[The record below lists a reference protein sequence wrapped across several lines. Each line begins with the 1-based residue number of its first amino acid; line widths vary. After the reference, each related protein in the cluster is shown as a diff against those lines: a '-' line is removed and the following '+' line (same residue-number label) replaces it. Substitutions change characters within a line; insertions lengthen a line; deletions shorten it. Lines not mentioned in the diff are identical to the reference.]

1 MTQLSLMEGSP
12 CIWTAKCKNF
22 PEGRVNL
29 LYYNN
34 GSERNKSYDPHK
46 LSTSLNAQTPDQ
58 TNKKNKI
65 SIMTQLSL
73 KEGSSGIWTA
83 KCKNFPEGRVN
94 LRYYKPVGLHRSG
107 QL

>member
-1 MTQLSLMEGSP
+1 MTQLSLTKGSSG
-12 CIWTAKCKNF
+12 IWTAKCKNF
-22 PEGRVNL
+22 QEERVNL
-29 LYYNN
+29 QYYNK
-34 GSERNKSYDPHK
+34 GSEKYKSYDPLK
-46 LSTSLNAQTPDQ
+46 LSTNLNAQTPDQ
-58 TNKKNKI
+58 TNKKNKS